1 MGFVWIRR
9 RRGVACQALSLRRF
23 WLVLAGFSVAAWD
36 TSCLSVRPSVSLP
49 PPPIESMEGY
59 VSFRFSSGG
68 TIAKSRLSF
77 IYTRERLGRIQVLD
91 AINRTVALVLI
102 EEDRVSCALPTEKVY
117 WQGAWLT
124 FSERFLGLA
133 FSPPEVMAL
142 LSGQWSS
149 TDGLFQA
156 LNGAE
161 SWTLRRDS
169 GGRIVGGKN
178 GEFGFIIKE
187 FFPGSPVPRSLEF
200 AHPSGGGRL
209 TILGLE
215 FNRPAGKDAFR
226 AAFLEDGRYRS
237 ITWEEMESFLKHER

>member
-9 RRGVACQALSLRRF
+9 RRDVACQALSLCRF
-23 WLVLAGFSVAAWD
+23 WPVLAGFFVAAWH
-36 TSCLSVRPSVSLP
+36 TSCLSVRPTVSLP
-49 PPPIESMEGY
+49 PPFIESMEGY

-68 TIAKSRLSF
+68 TVAKSRLSF
-77 IYTRERLGRIQVLD
+77 IYTQERLGRIQVLD

-102 EEDRVSCALPTEKVY
+102 EDDRASCALPTEKVY

-133 FSPPEVMAL
+133 LSPPEVMAL

-149 TDGLFQA
+149 TVGLFQA

-161 SWTLRRDS
+161 GWTLQRD
-169 GGRIVGGKN
+169 GDGRIFGGEK
-178 GEFGFIIKE
+178 GGFGFTVKE
-187 FFPGSPVPRSLEF
+187 FFRESPVPRSLEF

-209 TILGLE
+209 TTLGLE

-226 AAFLEDGRYRS
+226 ASFLEDGRYRS
-237 ITWEEMESFLKHER
+237 VTWEELESFLKHER